1 MAYNGHCVKMTS
13 LNYVLWGLLAS
24 IKDNAFGGPSVS
36 SSFAHLAFA
45 TAYAA
50 YKAENNDENE
60 AAATAFW
67 EELVF
72 RWQECNFIILVILM
86 FGMYWIYLMQSK
98 TE

>member
-1 MAYNGHCVKMTS
+1 M
-13 LNYVLWGLLAS
+13 LL
-24 IKDNAFGGPSVS
+24 IKLRTMMRMKLLRLLFG
-36 SSFAHLAFA
+36 
-45 TAYAA
+45 
-50 YKAENNDENE
+50 
-60 AAATAFW
+60 